1 MAREFSRG
9 GRDNQKIEIGKLF
22 EKLPP
27 AALEAECAL
36 LGSMIL
42 DQRVISDVVE
52 IIKGGED
59 FSKPGHSAIYEALVY
74 LYDHNIPVDIVQVTQ
89 RLEDMQQLETLG
101 GVDYLVML
109 AESVPSATSAPYYAK
124 TVREKAML
132 RSLIDVAGRTLHTAY
147 TTSDPVEEQLDT
159 AEQAIFSLA
168 EAKTTGEAT
177 DLNTLLQET
186 YQKLE
191 NHDGKVIS
199 GLATGFMRLDELT
212 SGLQNGEMIIVA
224 ARPSM
229 GKAQPLSAR
238 VLTRAGWKPM
248 GDLKV
253 GDALASV
260 DGAPSQVV
268 GVYPQGERQ
277 VYRMTFSDGR
287 STECCAEHLWAV
299 HYRTWPA
306 ARVVTTEKLM
316 SMLQSKRYRNRL
328 WVETFSGD
336 FGSDEGLPV
345 DPWLLGVLLGDGSIG
360 GASARFSTADEE
372 LKEKVPA
379 TAGEGFEPT
388 HVGGY
393 DDRIKQRGGAHRE
406 GVQGVE
412 LNPIKTALE
421 SLGLWGCDS
430 FRKFIPEAYKLGSKA
445 SRLRLLEGLIDTDGW
460 VEKWGSLRLA
470 TSSRRLADDVVEL
483 VRSLGGTGSWT
494 KKETSYTYKGRK
506 LAGEPA
512 YVCNLQPREPELLTL
527 VNHKRERLARG
538 RRRMRRL
545 NISSIEPTRV
555 TQTQCIAVSHASHLY
570 VTDDFIVTHNT
581 AFAVN
586 IAEHI
591 ACELKQPIAVFSLE
605 MSKQQLAQRILC
617 SRSRVDSHRLRTN
630 MLRDDDWVDLQR
642 ACGELSDAPMYID
655 DTPGLNLLAL
665 RAKARRLAARHH
677 IRCIVVDYLQ
687 LMSGPK
693 SDSREQEVSAI
704 SRGIKAL
711 ARELSV
717 PVICL
722 SQLNRGPES
731 RDGHRPRMSDLRESG
746 SIEQDADVVL
756 MLHREDYYHR
766 GDPEHTDNNIAEVI
780 IAKQRNGPTDIVK
793 LQFDG
798 GTTRFNNLAGGDQ
811 GDMG

>member
-1 MAREFSRG
+1 MAREFSR
-9 GRDNQKIEIGKLF
+9 RETPKIELGKLF

-42 DQRVISDVVE
+42 DHRVIADVVE
-52 IIKGGED
+52 IIKGPED
-59 FSKPGHSAIYEALVY
+59 FSKPGHTAIYEALVY
-74 LYDHNIPVDIVQVTQ
+74 LYDHNIPIDVVQLTQ
-89 RLEDMQQLETLG
+89 RLEDVQQLEGLG

-147 TTSDPVEEQLDT
+147 TTADPVEEQLDT

-238 VLTRAGWKPM
+238 VLTRAGWKAM

-277 VYRMTFSDGR
+277 VYRVTFADGR
-287 STECCAEHLWAV
+287 STECCAEHLWSV
-299 HYRTWPA
+299 RYRTWDA
-306 ARVVTTEKLM
+306 SRVVTTEKLM
-316 SMLQSKRYRNRL
+316 SMLKSKRYRNRL
-328 WVETFSGD
+328 WVDVFSGD
-336 FGSDEGLPV
+336 FGCDEGLAM
-345 DPWLLGVLLGDGSIG
+345 DPWLLGCLLGDGSMG
-360 GASARFSTADEE
+360 GTSVRFSTADEQ
-372 LKEKVPA
+372 LKEKVA
-379 TAGEGFEPT
+379 QTAGEGFELT
-388 HVGGY
+388 YAGGY
-393 DDRIKQRGGAHRE
+393 DYRIKQHGVANRKGA
-406 GVQGVE
+406 QGAE

-421 SLGLWGCDS
+421 GLGLWGCDS
-430 FRKFIPEAYKLGSKA
+430 FTKFIPEGYKLASKA
-445 SRLRLLEGLIDTDGW
+445 SRVRLLEGLIDTDGW

-494 KKETSYTYKGRK
+494 QKQTTYTHKGRK
-506 LAGEPA
+506 LAGAPA
-512 YVCNLQPREPELLTL
+512 YVCNLQPRDPELLTL
-527 VNHKRERLARG
+527 LNHKSERLSRG
-538 RRRMRRL
+538 CRRMRRL
-545 NISSIEPTRV
+545 NISSIEATRV
-555 TQTQCIAVSHASHLY
+555 TATQCIAVSHPSHLY
-570 VTDDFIVTHNT
+570 VTDDFVVTHNT

-642 ACGELSDAPMYID
+642 ACGELSDAPMFID

-665 RAKARRLAARHH
+665 RAKSRRLAARYH

-711 ARELSV
+711 ARELSL

-798 GTTRFNNLAGGDQ
+798 GTTRFNNLAPGMDQ
-811 GDMG
+811 GGGE

>member
-1 MAREFSRG
+1 MAREFSR
-9 GRDNQKIEIGKLF
+9 RETPKIELGKLF

-42 DQRVISDVVE
+42 DQRVIADVVE
-52 IIKGGED
+52 IIKGPED
-59 FSKPGHSAIYEALVY
+59 FSKPGHTAIYEALVY
-74 LYDHNIPVDIVQVTQ
+74 LYDHNIPVDVVQLTQ
-89 RLEDMQQLETLG
+89 RLEDVQQLESLG

-147 TTSDPVEEQLDT
+147 TTADPVEEQLDT

-229 GKAQPLSAR
+229 GKAQPLTAR
-238 VLTRAGWKPM
+238 VLTRAGWKAM
-248 GDLKV
+248 GELKV

-260 DGAPSQVV
+260 DGAASEVV
-268 GVYPQGERQ
+268 GIYPQGERQ
-277 VYRMTFSDGR
+277 VYRITFADGR
-287 STECCAEHLWAV
+287 STECCAEHLWSV
-299 HYRTWPA
+299 HYRMWDT

-316 SMLQSKRYRNRL
+316 SMLESKRYRNRL
-328 WVETFSGD
+328 WVDVFSGE
-336 FGSDEGLPV
+336 FGSDEGLAV
-345 DPWLLGVLLGDGSIG
+345 DPWLLGCLLGDGSMG
-360 GASARFSTADEE
+360 GTSVRFSTADEA
-372 LKEKVPA
+372 LKKKVA
-379 TAGEGFEPT
+379 QTAGEGFELT
-388 HVGGY
+388 YAGGY
-393 DDRIKQRGGAHRE
+393 DYRIKQRGGANRK

-421 SLGLWGCDS
+421 ALGLWGRDS
-430 FRKFIPEAYKLGSKA
+430 FSKFIPEAYKVASKA
-445 SRLRLLEGLIDTDGW
+445 SRVRLLEGLIDTDGW

-494 KKETSYTYKGRK
+494 QKETTYTYKGRK
-506 LAGEPA
+506 LAGAPA
-512 YVCNLQPREPELLTL
+512 YVCNLQPRDPELLTL
-527 VNHKRERLARG
+527 LNHKSERLSRG

-545 NISSIEPTRV
+545 NVSSIEATRV
-555 TQTQCIAVSHASHLY
+555 TQTQCIAVSHPSHLY

-642 ACGELSDAPMYID
+642 ACGELSDAPMFID

-665 RAKARRLAARHH
+665 RAKSRRLAARYH

-798 GTTRFNNLAGGDQ
+798 GTTRFNNLAPGMDQ
-811 GDMG
+811 GGGE

>member
-1 MAREFSRG
+1 MAREFSR
-9 GRDNQKIEIGKLF
+9 RESQKIEIGKLF

-89 RLEDMQQLETLG
+89 RLEDVQQLETLG

-238 VLTRAGWKPM
+238 VLTRAGWKAM

-277 VYRMTFSDGR
+277 VYRMTFADGR
-287 STECCAEHLWAV
+287 FTECCAEHLWAV
-299 HYRTWPA
+299 QYRTWPA
-306 ARVVTTEKLM
+306 ARVVTTQKLM

-345 DPWLLGVLLGDGSIG
+345 DPWLLGFLLGDGSMG
-360 GASARFSTADEE
+360 GTSVRFSTADEG
-372 LKEKVPA
+372 LKEKVHA
-379 TAGEGFEPT
+379 TAGEGFELT
-388 HVGGY
+388 YAGGHDY
-393 DDRIKQRGGAHRE
+393 RIKQFDGAHRK
-406 GVQGVE
+406 GVKGVE

-421 SLGLWGCDS
+421 ALGLWGCDS

-494 KKETSYTYKGRK
+494 QKETSYTYKGRK

-527 VNHKRERLARG
+527 VNHKRERIASG

-545 NISSIEPTRV
+545 NISSIEPTQV
-555 TQTQCIAVSHASHLY
+555 TQTQCIAVSHPSHLY